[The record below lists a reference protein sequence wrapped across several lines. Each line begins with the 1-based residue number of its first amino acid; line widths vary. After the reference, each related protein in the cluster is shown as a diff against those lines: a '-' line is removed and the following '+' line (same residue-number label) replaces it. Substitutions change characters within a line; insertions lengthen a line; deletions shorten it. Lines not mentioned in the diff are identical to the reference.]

1 MRFLGHVFKCL
12 NNNVNFFDFR
22 KQLMRKHF
30 NCLFLK
36 TGKVLLLPECDL
48 ARVSGI
54 TFNTQSA
61 IKHLIFSCFFGILCT
76 INFFSDGLMSAV
88 TKLFSPSGL
97 LSQSISGFSARQ
109 AQIDMAL
116 AVETAINDKDIL
128 IVEAGTGTGKTFAYL
143 APAMMSSKKTIISTG
158 TKNLQEQLFH
168 RDLPLLKKSLAANRN
183 AALLKG
189 RSNYLCLHRLS
200 QHSGNSTL
208 LEKQTLGELTQ
219 VREWASTTHSGD
231 IGELKSLAEDA
242 RVLPLVTSTVDN
254 CLGKD
259 CPDFEDCYLVK
270 ARRKALDADIVV
282 VNHHLFF
289 ADMAL
294 KDTGF
299 GELVPEADI
308 VIFDEAHQIPDIASE
323 YFGEALSS
331 RQLHDMARDIEILH
345 RTVLK
350 DAEQLTKAAEKCRLL
365 AADLRILFPV
375 TPERGNW
382 RKMLDRQDIQNQLS
396 RLDDA
401 LNVLYEVIKLHL
413 GRDKE
418 LDTLYERVTEARSR
432 LAKLTDCHQSG
443 VSLWYETTPKHIV
456 LHLTPLSIAKKFA
469 SYIEA
474 PKRTWVFTS
483 ATLMVDQG
491 FAHFQRLMGLDGAK
505 TLALE
510 SPFDYQKQA
519 ILCVPRY
526 LPEPS
531 SWDMKKTL
539 LEVAIKLIAASQGR
553 CFLLFT
559 SHAMLKDMAEKL
571 PEHIDN
577 PILVQ
582 GTTTKRALLDE
593 YVANKRA
600 VLLGTGAFWEGVDVR
615 GDDLTCVM
623 IDKLPFA
630 APDDPLLQARIEDC
644 RKSGANPFAQ
654 IQIPQAV
661 IALKQGAG
669 RLIRDETDKG
679 VLVICDNRLITK
691 DYAKT
696 FLSSLPNMK
705 RTRDLQQALDF
716 LDEIHSVS
724 EQQ

>member
-1 MRFLGHVFKCL
+1 
-12 NNNVNFFDFR
+12 
-22 KQLMRKHF
+22 
-30 NCLFLK
+30 
-36 TGKVLLLPECDL
+36 
-48 ARVSGI
+48 
-54 TFNTQSA
+54 
-61 IKHLIFSCFFGILCT
+61 
-76 INFFSDGLMSAV
+76 MSSV
-88 TKLFSPSGL
+88 TSLFSPDGE
-97 LSQSISGFSARQ
+97 LSQAISGFNARQ
-109 AQIDMAL
+109 SQVDMAI
-116 AVETAINDKDIL
+116 AVENAISEAIPL

-143 APAMMSSKKTIISTG
+143 APIMLSNKKAIVSTG

-168 RDLPLLKKSLAANRN
+168 RDLPLLKKAIASNRR

-189 RSNYLCLHRLS
+189 RSNYLCLHRLA

-208 LEKQTLGELTQ
+208 VEKQTLGELTE
-219 VREWASTTHSGD
+219 VRHWASTTKSGD

-259 CPDFEDCYLVK
+259 CPDYEDCYLVQ
-270 ARRKALDADIVV
+270 ARRKAMDADIVV

-299 GELVPEADI
+299 GELIPEADV

-331 RQLHDMARDIEILH
+331 RQIHDMARDIEVLH

-350 DAEQLTKAAEKCRLL
+350 DAQQLTKAAEKCRLL

-382 RKMLDRQDIQNQLS
+382 RRMLSRADIQVQLS
-396 RLDDA
+396 KIDDA
-401 LNVLYEVIKLHL
+401 LSTLYEVIKLHL
-413 GRDKE
+413 GREKD
-418 LDTLYERVTEARSR
+418 LDTLFERVTESR
-432 LAKLTDCHQSG
+432 RKLAILNDPNKVG

-469 SYIEA
+469 SFIEE
-474 PKRTWVFTS
+474 PKRGWVFTS
-483 ATLMVDQG
+483 ATLMVDGG
-491 FAHFQRLMGLDGAK
+491 FAHFQRLMGLEHAK
-505 TLALE
+505 TLALD
-510 SPFDYQKQA
+510 SPFDYQQQA
-519 ILCVPRY
+519 LLCVPRY

-539 LEVAIKLIAASQGR
+539 LEIAIKLIAASNGR

-559 SHAMLKDMAEKL
+559 SHAMLKEIASKL
-571 PEHIDN
+571 EGKISN

-582 GTTTKRALLDE
+582 GTTTKRALLEE
-593 YVANKRA
+593 YVNNKRA

-615 GDDLTCVM
+615 GEDLICVL

-630 APDDPLLQARIEDC
+630 SPDDPLLQARIEDC
-644 RKSGANPFAQ
+644 RKSGSNPFAT

-661 IALKQGAG
+661 ISLKQGAG
-669 RLIRDETDKG
+669 RLIRDEHDKG

-691 DYAKT
+691 EYGKT
-696 FLSSLPNMK
+696 FLASLPDMK
-705 RTRDLQQALDF
+705 RTRDIDYAVDF
-716 LDEIHSVS
+716 LRKLNKKES
-724 EQQ
+724 QQDTQTV